1 MSSNQPNVPSAEEQ
15 ASIMAYE
22 SISSVEEAEEAIESA
37 EECSDLYKLLF
48 IMATTTRHGGNP
60 DESEEAEE
68 WEAPAEAVLDAFYRV
83 VKGGNKAAPGTSLSF
98 LFKVLYKWIRWE
110 IYSKN

>member
-37 EECSDLYKLLF
+37 EESSDLYKLLF

-83 VKGGNKAAPGTSLSF
+83 VKGGNRAGSSFVLLVAVDPYNRLSTNLGTTS
-98 LFKVLYKWIRWE
+98 
-110 IYSKN
+110 